1 MQKEIK
7 EGWAIPF
14 AVVTWKYHYYRNG
27 RTLCGK
33 YIYSG
38 EQLFKDVNEESRCA
52 VCNSN
57 LKYGNLHKI
66 ASTLVP
72 KKYRKLKEVAPKYG
86 NHLQYSLE
94 SHFQHLFSEVEEL
107 KEAIKQGDTDMIID
121 ELVDIS
127 NMCDLI
133 YDKIRHMQ
141 HLKHDDGLPPSEKY
155 QQSRTNKIS

>member
-1 MQKEIK
+1 MQKEIT
-7 EGWAIPF
+7 EGWAIPL
-14 AVVTWKYHYYRNG
+14 AVETWKYHYFRNG
-27 RTLCGK
+27 KTLCGK
-33 YIYSG
+33 YLYSG
-38 EQLFKDVNEESRCA
+38 EQLTKSINEEKRCA
-52 VCNSN
+52 ICHSN

-66 ASTLVP
+66 PSILVS

-127 NMCDLI
+127 NMCDLT
-133 YDKIRHMQ
+133 YRK
-141 HLKHDDGLPPSEKY
+141 LKEITEK
-155 QQSRTNKIS
+155 